1 MHPNSIA
8 NLRPAWKPGQI
19 PNPTGVNGQRRIERA
34 LAIAQKASPKAA
46 RLISDAISDRDLPMG
61 LRLRCAEY
69 VLDKTLPS
77 QKGEKGLLE
86 ALSGGIECLEL
97 RFVAPGR
104 EVSETISL
112 PLSTDTSSLKDKAI
126 STTYSVD
133 EQSSHTLSHTEDG
146 AESSE
151 SEDGE

>member
-1 MHPNSIA
+1 MLHPNSLA
-8 NLRPAWKPGQI
+8 NLRPWRPGEQPPSPGPKGI
-19 PNPTGVNGQRRIERA
+19 ARVDKA
-34 LAIAQKASPKAA
+34 LQIAQNASPKAA
-46 RLISDAISDRDLPMG
+46 RLIARAITNEDLPMG
-61 LRLRCAEY
+61 LRVRCAEY

-77 QKGEKGLLE
+77 QRGEKGLLE

-112 PLSTDTSSLKDKAI
+112 PLSTDTVSVADRAI

-133 EQSSHTLSHTEDG
+133 EQSSHTLPHTDDE
-146 AESSE
+146 ASE
-151 SEDGE
+151 

>member
-1 MHPNSIA
+1 MAVNPISLN
-8 NLRPAWKPGQI
+8 NLRAPWQPGEQG
-19 PNPTGVNGQRRIERA
+19 TAGVRYVERMVSR
-34 LAIAQKASPKAA
+34 AQKAGPQAM
-46 RLISDAISDRDLPMG
+46 RLLQQAMRNPELPMG
-61 LRLRCAEY
+61 LRCRIAEY
-69 VLDKTLPS
+69 IVDKAWPKTVENGGIS
-77 QKGEKGLLE
+77 I
-86 ALSGGIECLEL
+86 SGGIECLEL

-112 PLSTDTSSLKDKAI
+112 PLSTDTSSLKDQAI
-126 STTYSVD
+126 STTYSVE